1 MISPFY
7 PSNDPK
13 AFISIWVVRGVGVSA
28 FNKALHSEPQV
39 EDMNPELVRLNQS
52 EMPPLVPFW
61 SGNRVKQSEQSS
73 GPQVAEAITTGI
85 QSNHNTHSNFR
96 CCLSDHFIF
105 TNRNLPPWLVL
116 GAKINK

>member
-73 GPQVAEAITTGI
+73 GPQVASQQEYNQTTTRTVTFTVAFLIILSLQIGI
-85 QSNHNTHSNFR
+85 CHH
-96 CCLSDHFIF
+96 
-105 TNRNLPPWLVL
+105 
-116 GAKINK
+116 G